1 MIERAGIEAKLLL
14 RRTHACGYELANDP
28 RPAGVSWSQKYPAH
42 SPLHGVSA
50 DSVQRLLALAIAA
63 AGAPLSE
70 SFTRPYLGGIYSN
83 RHCVLYWFSILMG
96 G

>member
-63 AGAPLSE
+63 G
-70 SFTRPYLGGIYSN
+70 RPFIRKLYASLFG
-83 RHCVLYWFSILMG
+83 RHLQQSALCTLLV
-96 G
+96 